1 MGTARNLLRL
11 DVLSKLGLR
20 PGGIANDGSA
30 TMGFFTRFFE
40 GGLHSAI
47 KNRDRETVKRL
58 LASGSSP
65 NEKRRK
71 KTPLMIAART
81 ADVETVI
88 LLFNQRF
95 TNPSLAGFH

>member
-1 MGTARNLLRL
+1 MGPARNLLRQ
-11 DVLSKLGLR
+11 DVLSRFGLGPR
-20 PGGIANDGSA
+20 GITRDGSA
-30 TMGFFTRFFE
+30 TMGFFSRFFE

-47 KNRDRETVKRL
+47 KNGDRETVKRL
-58 LASGSSP
+58 LASGASP

-71 KTPLMIAART
+71 KNPLMTAART

-95 TNPSLAGFH
+95 TNPSLAGFQ